1 MKHSTTHI
9 HAPGLVPKIVL
20 VLLLSLLVPRAYA
33 QQSLAVIA
41 NKEGTPTSLSFS
53 ELKSVF
59 MGEKQRWSSG
69 KKVVIA
75 LLKTTHNN
83 KVGLEVCDR
92 IYDMKPDEM
101 NKYWLALVFQ
111 GRASAPYFF
120 NSISELKDFIAQNP
134 GAIGIIDES
143 MSTADVKTI
152 VVDGKRTL

>member
-1 MKHSTTHI
+1 MHFPSFI
-9 HAPGLVPKIVL
+9 PKIAL
-20 VLLLSLLVPRAYA
+20 AILLVFLWPRVYA
-33 QQSLAVIA
+33 QQNLSVIA
-41 NKEGTPTSLSFS
+41 NQEGTPASLSFS
-53 ELKSVF
+53 ELRSVF
-59 MGEKQRWSSG
+59 LGEKQRWSSG

-83 KVGLEVCDR
+83 KVGLAICDR

-120 NSISELKDFIAQNP
+120 NTTSELQDFVAQNP

-143 MSTADVKTI
+143 VNTADIKTVI
-152 VVDGKRTL
+152 VDGKKTL